1 MLRNQALLLI
11 TAVVLRQFDLRA
23 AKETLPA
30 AHITSGGATIEVT
43 FAPGKI
49 TLPQPKVLAW
59 ISSAADAVSAY
70 YGHYPVPH
78 GRILVRPVEGQS
90 GVFNGT
96 TYGYQGGFTRIS
108 IGQLTGQDELD
119 NDWMMTHELLHL
131 AFPDITG
138 EQHHW
143 IEE

>member
-1 MLRNQALLLI
+1 MLRNHALLLM
-11 TAVVLRQFDLRA
+11 TAGALMQSALPA
-23 AKETLPA
+23 AEETIPA

-49 TLPQPKVLAW
+49 NLPQSKVLAW

-70 YGHYPVPH
+70 YGHFPVPH
-78 GRILVRPVEGQS
+78 GRILVRPVEGRS

-108 IGQLTGQDELD
+108 IGQLTTQDELD

-138 EQHHW
+138 E
-143 IEE
+143 